1 MSEEYA
7 EPQRIFFRKIF
18 LRLFLTVCALLVAG
32 STTLWYFNTPPD
44 DFPIE
49 KRVHIPAGSTLSQI
63 SAILKNHQVIRSGL
77 MFRGVILSYHKESS
91 LHAGEYLFHQK
102 NSLLEVAQS
111 FIADTAL
118 IPPVKVTIPEGSTLE
133 EIDRRLS
140 SVLPAI
146 QSGDIVKS
154 AQGQEGVL
162 FPDTYLL
169 EDSLTADQ
177 VVAKLRDT
185 FAQKL
190 VPFESDL
197 AHDSLTKQE
206 IIVLASILEKE
217 ANDANSMHMVSGI
230 LRKRLEKHMPLQV
243 DATFAYLLHK
253 TSSELTPADL
263 AIDSPFNTYTHKGL
277 PPTPIASPGSMAI
290 EAALHPQDS
299 SYFFYL
305 TDKEGVFH
313 YAVTFDEHKKN
324 KARYLR

>member
-18 LRLFLTVCALLVAG
+18 LRLFFTVCVLLVAG
-32 STTLWYFNTPPD
+32 GTTVWYLNTPPD

-49 KRVHIPAGSTLSQI
+49 KRVHIPPGSTLAQI
-63 SAILKNHQVIRSGL
+63 SSILKNHQVIRSCL
-77 MFRGVILSYHKESS
+77 MFRGVILFHHKESS
-91 LHAGEYLFHQK
+91 LHAGEYIFHQK

-111 FIADTAL
+111 FIEDTSL
-118 IPPVKVTIPEGSTLE
+118 IPPVKVTLPEGSTLA

-146 QSGDIVKS
+146 HSGDIIKS
-154 AQGQEGVL
+154 AQGQEGIL

-169 EDSLTADQ
+169 EDSFTADQ
-177 VVAKLRDT
+177 VVAKLRET
-185 FAQKL
+185 FTQKL
-190 VPFESDL
+190 APFENDF
-197 AHDSLTKQE
+197 AHEQLTKQE
-206 IIVLASILEKE
+206 IIVLASIIEKE
-217 ANDANSMHMVSGI
+217 ANDADSMHMVSGV
-230 LRKRLEKHMPLQV
+230 LRKRLEKNMPIQV

-253 TSSELTPADL
+253 TSVELTPADL
-263 AIDSPFNTYTHKGL
+263 EVDSPFNTYTHKGL
-277 PPTPIASPGSMAI
+277 PPTPIASPGIMAI
-290 EAALHPQDS
+290 EAALHPQES
-299 SYFFYL
+299 PYFFYL